1 MDEER
6 RQHLKWLA
14 DQYITEQRNLRA
26 AEDNLFN
33 WSISLFFAGLGA
45 LTGLR
50 GMTDRGWG
58 LTWRLLIMLGLI
70 AIVTVILLMAY
81 LIRRNYEQTQA
92 ALADVATQLNP
103 SGAPAYLPVQAGYA
117 SGEKQ
122 YFYVRWGALG
132 VLGVVTLGLVWMLG

>member
-1 MDEER
+1 VDDER

-33 WSISLFFAGLGA
+33 WATSLFFAGLGA

-70 AIVTVILLMAY
+70 AIVSVILLMAY

-92 ALADVATQLNP
+92 ALADVSRQLYP
-103 SGAPAYLPVQAGYA
+103 ADAPTYLSNTGD
-117 SGEKQ
+117 KQ
-122 YFYVRWGALG
+122 FFYVRWGALG
-132 VLGVVTLGLVWMLG
+132 VLGVVTLGLVWLLG

>member
-1 MDEER
+1 MDDER

-33 WSISLFFAGLGA
+33 WATSLFFAGLGA

-58 LTWRLLIMLGLI
+58 LTWRLLVMLGLL
-70 AIVTVILLMAY
+70 AIVSVILLMAY

-92 ALADVATQLNP
+92 ALTEVSKQLYPSDV
-103 SGAPAYLPVQAGYA
+103 PAYLPVQAGYA
-117 SGEKQ
+117 AGQ
-122 YFYVRWGALG
+122 RQVFYVRWGALG
-132 VLGVVTLGLVWMLG
+132 VLGAVILGLVWLLG